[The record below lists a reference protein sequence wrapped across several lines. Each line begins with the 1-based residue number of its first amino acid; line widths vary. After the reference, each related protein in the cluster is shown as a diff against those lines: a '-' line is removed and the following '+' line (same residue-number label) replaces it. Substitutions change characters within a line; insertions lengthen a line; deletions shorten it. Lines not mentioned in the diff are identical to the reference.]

1 MRHTTV
7 ISVVAALVAGG
18 SIAAHSLADDPSTQA
33 AERTETL
40 RLYSVANLDAE
51 VYVRANGAP
60 PPTSAD
66 DVATPGDVSILE
78 DRLFRINPHNEPT
91 GNQLGTSNGQCTF
104 VAVQRPSFT
113 ELRAD
118 ALCSAVITLPNGTI
132 TLDGIV
138 AVDFSTNAR
147 DVYSITG
154 GTGTYSGAR
163 GSATV
168 TGVPNDPEAAIYE
181 LRLVT

>member
-18 SIAAHSLADDPSTQA
+18 SIAAHSLADGPSTQA
-33 AERTETL
+33 ADRTETL
-40 RLYSVANLDAE
+40 RLSSVANLDVE

-66 DVATPGDVSILE
+66 DVAAPGDVSILE
-78 DRLFRINPHNEPT
+78 DRLFRINPHDEPT

-104 VAVQRPSFT
+104 VAVQRPRFA

-118 ALCSAVITLPNGTI
+118 ALCSAVITLPDGTI
-132 TLDGIV
+132 TLDGFV
-138 AVDFSTNAR
+138 TVDFNTDAR
-147 DVYSITG
+147 DVYAITG
-154 GTGTYSGAR
+154 GTGAYSGVR

-168 TGVPNDPEAAIYE
+168 TGVSDDSEAAIYE
-181 LRLVT
+181 LRFVK